1 MSELVALA
9 GRSPSPSISG
19 ATFATLKRLGIPE
32 PAILKQPAIRRA
44 MPLLAGLLALA
55 ALAFGIMAFRTPP
68 RAQLFPGLADA
79 DKGAIVDALHAGGFD
94 VRVDSSTGAV
104 EVPADDL
111 YRARMALAQAGL
123 PKAVPGG
130 YDLLSNMP
138 LGASRALERARLKQA
153 QEGELARAVEAIG
166 GVQSARVM
174 IALPESSPFVRDEAP
189 TTASVFVSLRSG
201 RALGDAQV
209 RAIQHLVASS
219 IPGLSSERVSVVDGA
234 GALLSADPEDGD
246 LGASQRQLAYA
257 ARLERGYRDRIA
269 ALLGPVLG
277 AGNFSAQVHADV
289 DFTEQ
294 QATKESYA
302 PGNSA
307 VRSEV
312 TSNRSDTSAPARGIP
327 GAISNIA
334 PPAPTVGSAPPSPAP
349 GSAPANPVSTE
360 SASTRNFEV
369 GKEVAVTRM
378 PVGGVRRLAVAVVV
392 RAAPSA
398 GGAAPDLATLQRLVA
413 AAVGLDTKRGDVVS
427 IVREP
432 FVVTPLDAGQP
443 LWRTIVDDH
452 SGHLVALIAILAAVL
467 VARPLLRRAAPKPA
481 IVEATA
487 RDSIVGGVPAPLAL
501 EDAEAARQARAEQ
514 AERERLDAEA
524 EAELAR
530 ARKPSATDILSNAN
544 TYDDKV
550 AAIRLFVAEDPARAT
565 AVFKQMLRD
574 KEGT

>member
-1 MSELVALA
+1 M
-9 GRSPSPSISG
+9 SG
-19 ATFATLKRLGIPE
+19 AATATLKRLGFPE
-32 PAILKQPAIRRA
+32 PAILRQPAIRRA
-44 MPLLAGLLALA
+44 LPLLAGLLALA
-55 ALAFGIMAFRTPP
+55 ALAFGIMEFRSPP

-174 IALPESSPFVRDEAP
+174 IALPETSPFVRDEAP

-234 GALLSADPEDGD
+234 GALLSADPEDGE

-257 ARLERGYRDRIA
+257 AKLERGYRDRIA

-277 AGNFSAQVHADV
+277 AGNFSAQVHADI

-334 PPAPTVGSAPPSPAP
+334 PPAPTVGSAPPQSSPGA
-349 GSAPANPVSTE
+349 APASPVSTE
-360 SASTRNFEV
+360 TASTRNFEV

-398 GGAAPDLATLQRLVA
+398 SGGAAGGAAPDLATLQRLIA
-413 AAVGLDTKRGDVVS
+413 AAVGLDAKRGDVVS

-432 FVVTPLDAGQP
+432 FVVAPIDAGVP

-452 SGHLVALIAILAAVL
+452 SGHLVELIAILAAAL
-467 VARPLLRRAAPKPA
+467 VTRPLLRRAAPKPVIIEA
-481 IVEATA
+481 IASE
-487 RDSIVGGVPAPLAL
+487 SIAGPPGTAPLAL
-501 EDAEAARQARAEQ
+501 EDAEAARQARVEQ
-514 AERERLDAEA
+514 AERERLDIEA
-524 EAELAR
+524 EAELARAR

-550 AAIRLFVAEDPARAT
+550 AAIRLFVAEDSARAT

-574 KEGT
+574 KAEGA

>member
-1 MSELVALA
+1 M
-9 GRSPSPSISG
+9 
-19 ATFATLKRLGIPE
+19 
-32 PAILKQPAIRRA
+32 
-44 MPLLAGLLALA
+44 
-55 ALAFGIMAFRTPP
+55 
-68 RAQLFPGLADA
+68 
-79 DKGAIVDALHAGGFD
+79 
-94 VRVDSSTGAV
+94 RVDSSTGTV

-174 IALPESSPFVRDEAP
+174 IALPETSPFVRDEAP

-209 RAIQHLVASS
+209 RAVQHLVASS
-219 IPGLSSERVSVVDGA
+219 IPGLAAERVSVVDGA

-277 AGNFSAQVHADV
+277 AGNFSAQVHADI

-334 PPAPTVGSAPPSPAP
+334 PPAPTVGSAPPQPSPGA
-349 GSAPANPVSTE
+349 APASPISTE
-360 SASTRNFEV
+360 TASTRNFEV

-392 RAAPSA
+392 RAVAGTS

-413 AAVGLDTKRGDVVS
+413 AAVGLDAKRGDVVS

-432 FVVTPLDAGQP
+432 FVVAPLDAGQP
-443 LWRTIVDDH
+443 LWRTIVADH
-452 SGHLVALIAILAAVL
+452 SGHLVELIAILAAAL
-467 VARPLLRRAAPKPA
+467 VARPLLRRPALKPVT
-481 IVEATA
+481 VEAA
-487 RDSIVGGVPAPLAL
+487 SLESIAASATPAPLAL
-501 EDAEAARQARAEQ
+501 EDAGVAREARAEQ
-514 AERERLDAEA
+514 AERERLDIEA

-550 AAIRLFVAEDPARAT
+550 AAIRLFVAEDAARAT

-574 KEGT
+574 KAEGA